1 MNKTTTLLMMSFL
14 LVSCASGEKVAPDQ
28 TAPAS
33 SGAVITQPVAA
44 IQENKN
50 VSKPVAEVPA
60 QEVQKTT
67 VQNVN
72 TAPKVVSMSYA
83 DVKKKYTA
91 ILQLSTGNTVWNQVS
106 GKLGYVKQ
114 YKKGADLVG
123 EVHVLIA
130 SSGQDTVV
138 EKFTLGTSGGK
149 EFEKMNI
156 TLKEFSPSGVYLWYE
171 KSGFEACE
179 GVMQDT
185 STKEKMPWDLFGCP
199 MIHWSMDAK
208 QVVLGF
214 GNGMYGEGKI
224 LKSVRG
230 NIRTLETV
238 VKNPNFA
245 SKISGYFDEQSS
257 LNVYEEK
264 GEGRVAFMLDNEEGG
279 QEYYVVDLAT
289 GMDVKRR

>member
-1 MNKTTTLLMMSFL
+1 MNKIVTLSVLTLLCT
-14 LVSCASGEKVAPDQ
+14 SCGTQGQVASEKSL
-28 TAPAS
+28 PAS
-33 SGAVITQPVAA
+33 SGAVITQSVAA

-50 VSKPVAEVPA
+50 VSKSVAEVPT

-72 TAPKVVSMSYA
+72 TAPKVVSISYA
-83 DVKKKYTA
+83 DVKKKYTT
-91 ILQLSTGNTVWNQVS
+91 ILQSSTGNTVWNQVS

-123 EVHVLIA
+123 EVHVLTA

-199 MIHWSMDAK
+199 TMHWSMDAK
-208 QVVLGF
+208 QVVLGY
-214 GNGMYGEGKI
+214 GNGMYTEGKI

-238 VKNPNFA
+238 VKNPDFA